1 MDEDRT
7 QPLPP
12 PPPPPP
18 QGPPLPPGRPGW
30 DADEPFYRRHGLAFA
45 IASGV
50 LALVLLLG
58 LVGVGTF
65 AVSSVVARAAHSI
78 SQDRQAQPGPGN
90 GKGYG
95 NGNGNGKRGLPGD
108 PGQGAGGM
116 KQGSALARGTVES
129 ISASSWTIRTANGT
143 TVTVAIT
150 PQTVFGA
157 PATGG
162 SASDFRRG
170 DQVIVLGKRS
180 GNTITA
186 ARIVNIGALRSPGT
200 PSPTPT
206 P

>member
-1 MDEDRT
+1 M
-7 QPLPP
+7 
-12 PPPPPP
+12 
-18 QGPPLPPGRPGW
+18 PPGRQGW

-50 LALVLLLG
+50 LALLLVLG

-95 NGNGNGKRGLPGD
+95 NGNGKRGLPGG

-170 DQVIVLGKRS
+170 DQVVVLGKRS